1 MEYAKCL
8 VEVDEILKYLSKE
21 DLKKIPDDIRTL
33 IKEKKDKQYVWKY
46 DESKN
51 LGEQNLN
58 RQTIAIL
65 SYLNMEY
72 MLGQEEKRIMQQ
84 LHKLNEERAEKEK
97 AKLYNVDDLF
107 KNRRVKEN
115 QEELSLVEIK
125 KEKWYQRIFSFII
138 KKILKK

>member
-21 DLKKIPDDIRTL
+21 DLKNIPDDIRTL

-107 KNRRVKEN
+107 KNRSVTEN

-125 KEKWYQRIFSFII
+125 KGKWYQRIFSFIT
-138 KKILKK
+138 KKIFKK